1 MSAVR
6 ALSLMRPSLC
16 HSMKS
21 SRTAVFCVL
30 PRTNYYIR
38 MLPRKRRRIA
48 DLSVRVTAPVVTA
61 TPAAV
66 PDPSNGTDV
75 RELQTVRRIEEHLT
89 RIFKQD
95 REQSSRSSSTG
106 RNAQQRASL
115 QLKLLPTHMTVE
127 GPQLVL
133 PYSKENQ
140 RLLRTLE
147 QGRIPWDEL
156 RRHPALQAL
165 CESKYTDGSLS
176 AEMQDLRAPEH
187 SVLGLETRLLMLHP
201 TDDDLMQVGACPLG
215 PDVASTRND
224 PRRSTRAARIW
235 RRWS

>member
-1 MSAVR
+1 M
-6 ALSLMRPSLC
+6 
-16 HSMKS
+16 
-21 SRTAVFCVL
+21 FGVL

-106 RNAQQRASL
+106 RNA
-115 QLKLLPTHMTVE
+115 
-127 GPQLVL
+127 
-133 PYSKENQ
+133 
-140 RLLRTLE
+140 
-147 QGRIPWDEL
+147 
-156 RRHPALQAL
+156 
-165 CESKYTDGSLS
+165 
-176 AEMQDLRAPEH
+176 
-187 SVLGLETRLLMLHP
+187 
-201 TDDDLMQVGACPLG
+201 
-215 PDVASTRND
+215 
-224 PRRSTRAARIW
+224 
-235 RRWS
+235 